1 VHSGP
6 VSGVIDVNER
16 ANLAGA
22 GINMAQRVM
31 DCGDVGDIL
40 LSKHVAEDFEQY
52 AGWKPLLHD
61 LGECEVKHGV
71 HVHVVNLHTDELG
84 SAEPP
89 EKFKNLRGKRK
100 IGPVISASTA
110 RARGLDAARLCLS
123 KTIPILAL
131 HGHGDSEHCKTF
143 AGSASDHPG
152 EAECAGK
159 LAQAGGTPSRAIAF
173 MRHTVIFLSLSR
185 CRESL

>member
-16 ANLAGA
+16 ANVAGA

-84 SAEPP
+84 STEPP

-110 RARGLDAARLCLS
+110 RARGLDAASVVPFKNDIDLNTARTRRFRTLQNLRRIS
-123 KTIPILAL
+123 FR
-131 HGHGDSEHCKTF
+131 S
-143 AGSASDHPG
+143 
-152 EAECAGK
+152 
-159 LAQAGGTPSRAIAF
+159 SR
-173 MRHTVIFLSLSR
+173 RS
-185 CRESL
+185 